1 MLAVALNGDNRLT
14 IVGRDVAGGN
24 MTRILASLDIDVGG
38 KGPGMVTCAVWD
50 EDDENQASKGNSSV
64 ATSAS
69 SAKSSKTS
77 VLPTSSNKPAVSTGG
92 GLSDEELISA
102 LSAGLAAATSKNPN
116 AAGATLSAIEIMESM
131 ISLAAS
137 ATALEGIVAS
147 LTRSNPSAT
156 SVAAG
161 VWNP

>member
-69 SAKSSKTS
+69 SAKSSKTL
-77 VLPTSSNKPAVSTGG
+77 VLPTSGS
-92 GLSDEELISA
+92 
-102 LSAGLAAATSKNPN
+102 
-116 AAGATLSAIEIMESM
+116 
-131 ISLAAS
+131 AAS
-137 ATALEGIVAS
+137 ATGAV
-147 LTRSNPSAT
+147 TTPT
-156 SVAAG
+156 PFQAG
-161 VWNP
+161 MVGNCSTW

>member
-38 KGPGMVTCAVWD
+38 RGPGMVTCAVWD

-69 SAKSSKTS
+69 SAKSSKTV
-77 VLPTSSNKPAVSTGG
+77 VLPTSTNKPAVSTGA
-92 GLSDEELISA
+92 GLSEED
-102 LSAGLAAATSKNPN
+102 
-116 AAGATLSAIEIMESM
+116 
-131 ISLAAS
+131 
-137 ATALEGIVAS
+137 
-147 LTRSNPSAT
+147 
-156 SVAAG
+156 
-161 VWNP
+161 